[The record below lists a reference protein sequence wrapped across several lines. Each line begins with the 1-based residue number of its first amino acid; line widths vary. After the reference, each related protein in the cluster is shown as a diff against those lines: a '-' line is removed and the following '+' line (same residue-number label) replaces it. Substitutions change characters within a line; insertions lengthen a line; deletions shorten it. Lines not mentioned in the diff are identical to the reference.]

1 MISLTGSP
9 IKLSLL
15 GNTINRGRCLTL
27 TLYIASRDAT
37 YGPPIHLR
45 DDMSENPEPPKINKG
60 SLQELIGGLS
70 DGIILVEQGGRVAWA
85 NAAALAM
92 HRVSSIEELGGD
104 AAGYRRT
111 FTLRYRN
118 NHLLEAGQ
126 YPIERLL
133 AGETIDDVTVEIS
146 PAADLD
152 LVWVHTVRTM
162 FITDAGDKPDAL
174 ALIIKD
180 ETSRFEAEERFERS
194 FNANPAPGLICRLDD
209 QRFIRVNE
217 GFLEMTGFT
226 KDDVIGRTVEAIGLF
241 SNCETA
247 DDALSKLNDGRM
259 IRHREAL
266 VPLPGGGDRLVIVAG
281 EPISVVEE
289 PCMLFTFADL
299 DARRKAQN
307 ALRQSEERFSKS
319 FRLSPA
325 PAAISR
331 LDDFVFTEA
340 NDAFL
345 QISGYQLTEVVGR
358 TAGELHLW
366 QDIAARRALEQKLR
380 DNIFVREEP
389 MRLKQRDGDLADCLV
404 SAERVEINDE
414 QCVVWALQDVTE
426 RRRSEA
432 QLVEAIESVMADTS
446 WFSRSI
452 VERLATLKQGS
463 AAPTTELLELSERE
477 RQILGL
483 ICNGQSDAEMG
494 ETLHLSK
501 NTIRNHVASLYAK
514 IGVNRRAA
522 AVIWARERG
531 FTAPDQKHRVQPG
544 RKPRKK

>member
-1 MISLTGSP
+1 M
-9 IKLSLL
+9 
-15 GNTINRGRCLTL
+15 
-27 TLYIASRDAT
+27 
-37 YGPPIHLR
+37 
-45 DDMSENPEPPKINKG
+45 DDTPTPPKINRG
-60 SLQELIGGLS
+60 SLQELVGGLS
-70 DGIILVEQGGRVAWA
+70 DGIILVGENGSILWA
-85 NAAALAM
+85 NLAALQM
-92 HRVSSIEELGGD
+92 HRVSALDELGLN
-104 AAGYRRT
+104 ATEYRRR
-111 FTLRYRN
+111 FTLHYRN
-118 NHLLEAGQ
+118 NHPLEEGQ
-126 YPIERLL
+126 YPMERLL

-146 PAADLD
+146 PSADLD
-152 LVWVHTVRTM
+152 LVWVHTVRSM
-162 FITDAGDKPDAL
+162 IISEPGDKADVL
-174 ALIIKD
+174 ALILRD
-180 ETSRFEAEERFERS
+180 ETPRFEAEERFERS
-194 FNANPAPGLICRLDD
+194 FNANPAPGLICRIDD
-209 QRFIRVNE
+209 QRFIRVNQ
-217 GFLEMTGFT
+217 GFLEMTGFI
-226 KDDVIGRTVEAIGLF
+226 KEDIIGKTVEAVGLF
-241 SNCETA
+241 VNCDTGE
-247 DDALSKLNDGRM
+247 DALVKLGEGRV

-266 VPLPGGGDRLVIVAG
+266 VPLPDGGDRLVIVAG

-345 QISGYQLTEVVGR
+345 QISGYATAEVIGR
-358 TAGELHLW
+358 TASDLRLW
-366 QDIAARRALEQKLR
+366 EDVQARRALEEKLR
-380 DNIFVREEP
+380 NNTFIRNEP
-389 MRLKQRDGDLADCLV
+389 MRMKQKDGGSADCLV

-414 QCVVWALQDVTE
+414 LCVIWALQDVTE

-452 VERLATLKQGS
+452 VDRLATLKQTS
-463 AAPTTELLELSERE
+463 TSAPTAQLMELSDRERE
-477 RQILGL
+477 ILGL
-483 ICNGQSDAEMG
+483 ICNGQSDAEMS

-501 NTIRNHVASLYAK
+501 NTIRNHIASLYGK

-531 FTAPDQKHRVQPG
+531 FTGLGDVKT
-544 RKPRKK
+544 KSRKKTKT

>member
-1 MISLTGSP
+1 MNDKTQP
-9 IKLSLL
+9 PR
-15 GNTINRGRCLTL
+15 INR
-27 TLYIASRDAT
+27 
-37 YGPPIHLR
+37 
-45 DDMSENPEPPKINKG
+45 G

-70 DGIILVEQGGRVAWA
+70 DGIMLLDQAGAITWA
-85 NAAALAM
+85 NTAAIDM
-92 HRVSSIEELGGD
+92 HRANGIDELGGD
-104 AAGYRRT
+104 AAGYRRK

-118 NHLLEAGQ
+118 NHPLEEGQ

-133 AGETIDDVTVEIS
+133 SGETLDDVTVEVS
-146 PAADLD
+146 PSGDLD
-152 LVWVHTVRTM
+152 LVWVHTIRSMV
-162 FITDAGDKPDAL
+162 IADGGDRPDVL
-174 ALIIKD
+174 ALIMRD
-180 ETSRFEAEERFERS
+180 ETPRFEAEERFERS

-209 QRFIRVNE
+209 NRFIRVNQ
-217 GFLEMTGFT
+217 GFLEMTGFS
-226 KDDVIGRTVEAIGLF
+226 KEDVIGKTVEAVGLF
-241 SNCETA
+241 SECETGE
-247 DDALSKLNDGRM
+247 DALSKLSEGRV

-266 VPLPGGGDRLVIVAG
+266 VPLPDGGDRLVIVAG

-340 NDAFL
+340 NEAFL
-345 QISGYQLTEVVGR
+345 QISGYALTEVVSR
-358 TAGELHLW
+358 TAAELHLW
-366 QDIAARRALEQKLR
+366 EDTAARRALEQKLR
-380 DNIFVREEP
+380 DNTFVRDEP
-389 MRLKQRDGDLADCLV
+389 LRMKQKDGGMADCLV

-414 QCVVWALQDVTE
+414 QCVIWALQDVTE

-446 WFSRSI
+446 WLSRSI
-452 VERLATLKQGS
+452 VDRLATLKQGS
-463 AAPTTELLELSERE
+463 TAAPTAKLMELSDRERE
-477 RQILGL
+477 ILGL
-483 ICNGQSDAEMG
+483 ICVGQSDGEMA

-501 NTIRNHVASLYAK
+501 NTIRNHITSLYGK

-531 FTAPDQKHRVQPG
+531 FTGAADIKTVSRPMRRQKNQRDP
-544 RKPRKK
+544 